1 MFSFHIIFT
10 FNFEQTQTHDALG
23 YLIGEVF
30 LYVLMCLCGFWNLE
44 FCINMEVFFLLAGLA
59 VGFIVAFL
67 AFKLKGKSRENSLLA
82 VRGRYEKDMVRL
94 DEKIVHLQQERDQ
107 LADRLERTES
117 DKEQQVRKLAGTETE
132 LMNLQEKL
140 LTQKKEVEEL
150 QKKFAT
156 EFENVANR
164 ILKQNSEVFTE
175 VNQKNISGILDPLRE
190 KIRLFENKV
199 QETYEKGLRDQTDLK
214 AELKKLQDLNMK
226 ISDDASNLTRAL
238 KGDVKKQG
246 NWGEVILERILERSG
261 LTEGREYEKQFSML
275 GENGSRLQPD
285 VVIHLPEQKH
295 IIIDSKVSLV
305 AYDRLVNAPD
315 DASRQQYTRE
325 HLLSVRTHV
334 KLLKEKHYQLIP
346 GLNSPDFVLL
356 FIPIESSFSVAVQAD
371 QELFTYAWDN
381 KVVIVSPSTLLATLR
396 TIASIWQ
403 QENQTRNALEI
414 ARQGG
419 VLYDKFAGFIS
430 DLEKI
435 GVNLEQTRKNYDSAV
450 GKLYTGRG
458 NLLRS
463 AEKLR
468 ELGAKTSKELPKK
481 YLEE

>member
-1 MFSFHIIFT
+1 
-10 FNFEQTQTHDALG
+10 
-23 YLIGEVF
+23 
-30 LYVLMCLCGFWNLE
+30 
-44 FCINMEVFFLLAGLA
+44 MEILFLLAGLA
-59 VGFIVAFL
+59 VGFMVAFL
-67 AFKLKGKSRENSLLA
+67 VFRLKEKSSENELMT
-82 VRGRYEKDMVRL
+82 VRSQYEKDLVRL
-94 DEKIVHLQQERDQ
+94 EEKIVYLQNEKDQ
-107 LADRLERTES
+107 LGLKLERSES
-117 DKEQQVRKLAGTETE
+117 EKEQQLRKIAGTETE
-132 LMNLQEKL
+132 LFNLQEKL

-150 QKKFAT
+150 QKKFTT

-164 ILKQNSEVFTE
+164 ILKQNSEEFTQ

-190 KIRLFENKV
+190 KIQLFEKKV
-199 QETYEKGLRDQTDLK
+199 QETYEKGLKDQTDLK

-226 ISDDASNLTRAL
+226 ISDDATNLTRAL

-261 LTEGREYEKQFSML
+261 LMEGREYEKQFSL
-275 GENGSRLQPD
+275 TADNGSRLQPD
-285 VVIHLPEQKH
+285 IIIHLPEQKH
-295 IIIDSKVSLV
+295 IIVDSKVSLV

-315 DASRQQYTRE
+315 EASRQQYTRD
-325 HLLSVRTHV
+325 HLLSVRNHV
-334 KLLKEKHYQLIP
+334 KLLKEKYYQHIP
-346 GLNSPDFVLL
+346 SLNSPDFVLL

-396 TIASIWQ
+396 TVASIWQ

-419 VLYDKFAGFIS
+419 ALYDKFAGFIS

-435 GVNLEQTRKNYDSAV
+435 GTNLDQTRKNYDAAM
-450 GKLYTGRG
+450 GKLYTGKG

-468 ELGAKTSKELPKK
+468 ELGAKTSKELPRE